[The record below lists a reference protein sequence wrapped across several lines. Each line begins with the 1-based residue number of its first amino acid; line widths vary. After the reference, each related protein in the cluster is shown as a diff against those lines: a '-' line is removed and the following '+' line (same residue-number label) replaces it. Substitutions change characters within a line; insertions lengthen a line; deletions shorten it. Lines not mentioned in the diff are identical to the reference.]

1 MNGILKYNLLY
12 RLLDDLSIYTISAMI
27 RFVLHQSTNYTI
39 KEQHVRWNNQTKVVT
54 FGLVLEVVKYH
65 FCKGHRKMHP
75 CGIPSKNDVR
85 WIS

>member
-27 RFVLHQSTNYTI
+27 RFVLHQGTNYSI

-54 FGLVLEVVKYH
+54 FGLVLRGGK
-65 FCKGHRKMHP
+65 
-75 CGIPSKNDVR
+75 IPFL
-85 WIS
+85 